1 MNKHLLC
8 KRIPAFLTAL
18 VILAASILAAPCAP
32 QSSAAKKVC
41 LNKKT
46 LQMTVKQT
54 VTLKLKNTKKKVTW
68 KVTSGK
74 KVVKLTSKKKNQ
86 VKITAKKI
94 GKAKVQAKAGKK
106 KYICNVQV
114 KAASKKP
121 NGTAS
126 RPTASPTSS
135 STGKPTAKPVTVPT
149 IAPTGIPTT
158 APTGKPTTAPTGIPT
173 AAPTGNPVTT
183 PAGKPTTA
191 PTGNPAATPGVTPS
205 VNPTAMPTGT
215 PVVSPA
221 PIPTQAPTVTVATKN
236 GNSVSIGDSTATLKA
251 QYGEPARIDTMPQ
264 GFEGYVYNPGSDY
277 SQYMIIGV
285 AENKVVMI
293 LTVADDF
300 QVYASDAKND
310 AITQNDSAD
319 TLLSL
324 GYQTDSEFEAKDSS
338 TKEVLGYVS
347 YKGTKNACTIMPMC
361 DALGEN
367 KLFGVYIYSNTYA
380 KYKIFYP
387 TYCTYTSA
395 SLTAA
400 ETQNFEITNVFRR
413 YHGLQ
418 TLIWSPEMNTIARTH
433 TEDMIANNYF
443 SHTNSAGQ
451 SSGERIRAAV
461 PTAGYRGENISA
473 GRADGIMVSFSWIA
487 SSGHR
492 NNMLNTNYRYLGV
505 GAGYGSASTYKTYF
519 TQDFYQ

>member
-32 QSSAAKKVC
+32 QCSAAKKVC

-68 KVTSGK
+68 KITSGK

-86 VKITAKKI
+86 VKITAKKT
-94 GKAKVQAKAGKK
+94 GKAKVQAMAGKK

-121 NGTAS
+121 NGTVS

-135 STGKPTAKPVTVPT
+135 NTGKPTAKPATVPT
-149 IAPTGIPTT
+149 SKPTAAPTD
-158 APTGKPTTAPTGIPT
+158 KPTTAPTGIPT
-173 AAPTGNPVTT
+173 AAPTGM
-183 PAGKPTTA
+183 
-191 PTGNPAATPGVTPS
+191 PTGSPIVTPTDNPSVTPGATPS
-205 VNPTAMPTGT
+205 VNPTTMPTST
-215 PVVSPA
+215 PVVS
-221 PIPTQAPTVTVATKN
+221 PTQAPTVTITTKN
-236 GNSVSIGDSTATLKA
+236 GNSVSIGDSVATLKA

-285 AENKVVMI
+285 ADNKVVMI
-293 LTVADDF
+293 FTVADDF
-300 QVYASDAKND
+300 QVYASDAKKD
-310 AITQNDSAD
+310 AIAQNDSAN

-347 YKGTKNACTIMPMC
+347 YKGTKNACTVMPLC
-361 DALGEN
+361 DALGKN
-367 KLFGVYIYSNTYA
+367 QLIGVYIYSNTYT
-380 KYKIFYP
+380 KSKIFYP

-395 SLTAA
+395 SLAAA

-418 TLIWSPEMNTIARTH
+418 TLTWSREMNTIARTH
-433 TEDMIANNYF
+433 NQDMIANNYF

-451 SSGERIRAAV
+451 SSGDRIRAAV

-492 NNMLNTNYRYLGV
+492 NNMLNTNYRYMGV